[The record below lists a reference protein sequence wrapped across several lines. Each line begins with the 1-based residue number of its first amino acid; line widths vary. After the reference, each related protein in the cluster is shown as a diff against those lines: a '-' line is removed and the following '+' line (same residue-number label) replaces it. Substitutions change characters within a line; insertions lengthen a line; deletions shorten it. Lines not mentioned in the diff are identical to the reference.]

1 MPEALAFQPA
11 QRSPELVRLAAH
23 HLRTKLPVWTF
34 SVASQAQGLRHI
46 QHDGYR
52 QAVMLPGKRH
62 QGLSGLR
69 LYAGGVND
77 GEASGPE
84 PRGRDEVEQGK
95 GVGCCGLI
103 GGVIR
108 HHRPAG
114 VRRHHFRGHEVA
126 GGKRRLPRSRRAN
139 ERHQAQFGN
148 GNLHWVKTPI

>member
-1 MPEALAFQPA
+1 MPEALAFQPT

-23 HLRTKLPVWTF
+23 YLRAKLPVGTF
-34 SVASQAQGLRHI
+34 SVAGQAQGLRHI

-52 QAVMLPGKRH
+52 QAVMLPGQLH
-62 QGLSGLR
+62 QGLAGLR

-77 GEASGPE
+77 SEASGSQA
-84 PRGRDEVEQGK
+84 RGRDEVEQGK
-95 GVGCCGLI
+95 GVGCCGLV

-114 VRRHHFRGHEVA
+114 VRRHHFRGPEVA
-126 GGKRRLPRSRRAN
+126 GGKRGFPRSRWAN

-148 GNLHWVKTPI
+148 GDLHLVKTPI